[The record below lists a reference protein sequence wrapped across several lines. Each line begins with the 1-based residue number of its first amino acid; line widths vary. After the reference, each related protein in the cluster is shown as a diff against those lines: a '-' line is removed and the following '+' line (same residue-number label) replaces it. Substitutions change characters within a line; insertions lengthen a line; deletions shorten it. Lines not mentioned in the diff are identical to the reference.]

1 MHCLRSRI
9 LGRRSCSFLLQ
20 IFKMNFLLCVSNSN
34 WHPPVHQKL
43 TFSVLVCLLAN
54 AYTALSCFKCC
65 EFPWEYNTAKKKNRQ
80 SALIYLTAFPSL
92 ADSSWMRT
100 YATTSPGLIKFLT
113 KAYVEW
119 YKFDKA
125 AGFLYALNGK
135 SKITRFAFSKK
146 WASYY
151 QQIAP
156 ATLLFYSL
164 MKAHLKAIA
173 GLKRLATY
181 DIA

>member
-54 AYTALSCFKCC
+54 AYTALSCFKYCG
-65 EFPWEYNTAKKKNRQ
+65 FPWEYNTAKKKTGRVL
-80 SALIYLTAFPSL
+80 SFTWPPFLH
-92 ADSSWMRT
+92 SSWMRT
-100 YATTSPGLIKFLT
+100 YATTSQGLIKFLT

-164 MKAHLKAIA
+164 MKANLKAIA

-181 DIA
+181 DIS

>member
-54 AYTALSCFKCC
+54 AYTALSCFKYCG
-65 EFPWEYNTAKKKNRQ
+65 FPWEYNTAKKTGRVL
-80 SALIYLTAFPSL
+80 SFTWPPFLHSP
-92 ADSSWMRT
+92 WMRS
-100 YATTSPGLIKFLT
+100 YATTSQGLIKFLT

-146 WASYY
+146 WALINKSHQLLYSF
-151 QQIAP
+151 IA
-156 ATLLFYSL
+156 
-164 MKAHLKAIA
+164 
-173 GLKRLATY
+173 
-181 DIA
+181 